1 MRRLSILGI
10 SLAVLLASLAAPA
23 LPARAQALALTTPEV
38 DYCTG
43 APDVFLGWWFNDA
56 CRGHD
61 ECLAPLAGI
70 PAIPGRLACDRA
82 FLADLLQAPHV
93 LHGGACEDDGV
104 CGRIAFLYFIVV
116 RLASIFTNASM
127 GG

>member
-10 SLAVLLASLAAPA
+10 SLAVLLASVAAPA
-23 LPARAQALALTTPEV
+23 TPARAQAPPLTTPEV

-56 CRGHD
+56 CRKHD
-61 ECLAPLAGI
+61 ECLAPLSGI
-70 PAIPGRLACDRA
+70 ADLPGRLACDRA
-82 FLADLLQAPHV
+82 FLADLLQAPH
-93 LHGGACEDDGV
+93 LLNGGACEDDGV
-104 CGRIAFLYFIVV
+104 CGRIAFLYFVVV
-116 RLASIFTNASM
+116 RFASTLTDASL

>member
-10 SLAVLLASLAAPA
+10 GIAVLLASVAAPVA
-23 LPARAQALALTTPEV
+23 PVAAQTPGLTAPAV
-38 DYCTG
+38 DYCSG

-61 ECLAPLAGI
+61 ECLAPLSGI
-70 PAIPGRLACDRA
+70 PDVPGRLACDRA

-93 LHGGACEDDGV
+93 LSGGACAADGV
-104 CGRIAFLYFIVV
+104 CGRVAFLYFIVV
-116 RLASIFTNASM
+116 RLASMFTNASM